1 MSTTKSVT
9 GYTSNTPLKQLY
21 PTSNITKEEYLRFH
35 KMVAMPALISK
46 CVQSFNG
53 KILVMP
59 KKSNSS
65 IAKHELKSLKYQ
77 YYALMGLT
85 FTTISSILG
94 MTDVYQA
101 DEDING
107 ITTVNPLPLT
117 VQNYLNVSSDH
128 LIVRKYD
135 LYFKIPDIHIEIFHV
150 KDKDVL
156 HMVAMFS
163 DENRVLQI
171 YVLLFIMTI
180 ILMACAYIL
189 YSNNYFDFIKKQ
201 LIN

>member
-1 MSTTKSVT
+1 MSTTKTVT

-21 PTSNITKEEYLRFH
+21 PASNITKEEYLRFH

-59 KKSNSS
+59 KTHTSS

-85 FTTISSILG
+85 FTTFSSVLG
-94 MTDVYQA
+94 MTNVHQA

-107 ITTVNPLPLT
+107 ITTATPLPIT
-117 VQNYLNVSSDH
+117 IQNYLNVSSEH
-128 LIVRKYD
+128 LIIRKYE

-156 HMVAMFS
+156 HMVAIFS
-163 DENRVLQI
+163 DKNRVLQI
-171 YVLLFIMTI
+171 YVFLFIMSIVVMICT
-180 ILMACAYIL
+180 YIL
-189 YSNNYFDFIKKQ
+189 YSNNYFDFIKKY
-201 LIN
+201 LTN